1 MEPEPVKT
9 LLIIGIGAGDPDFLT
24 VQAIKALN
32 RVDVFF
38 LMDKGASKDSLI
50 HLRKHICERFIDT
63 PEYRFVEAEC
73 PERVRGVADYR
84 ASVVDLNQ
92 DKQRVFEQMVHHE
105 LADGEVGGF
114 LVWGDPALYDS
125 TLRIVE
131 DIVQASPEPITYEVI
146 PGITSLQALAARH
159 KVCFNS
165 IGQAFQ
171 VMPARRLAEGF
182 PDGLD
187 SVLVMLDARDTY
199 CLFVDQEMDI
209 YWGAYVGTADEVL
222 IAGKVGEVAEQI
234 RSTRA
239 ALRERHGWI
248 MDSYLLR
255 RRSADEA

>member
-1 MEPEPVKT
+1 MEPELVKT

-38 LMDKGASKDSLI
+38 LMDKGASKYSLI

-63 PEYRFVEAEC
+63 PGYRFVEAEC

-159 KVCFNS
+159 KVCFNIS
-165 IGQAFQ
+165 NHAGPAIG
-171 VMPARRLAEGF
+171 R
-182 PDGLD
+182 GL
-187 SVLVMLDARDTY
+187 S
-199 CLFVDQEMDI
+199 
-209 YWGAYVGTADEVL
+209 
-222 IAGKVGEVAEQI
+222 
-234 RSTRA
+234 
-239 ALRERHGWI
+239 
-248 MDSYLLR
+248 
-255 RRSADEA
+255 

>member
-1 MEPEPVKT
+1 MKT
-9 LLIIGIGAGDPDFLT
+9 LLIIGIGAGDPDYLT

-38 LMDKGASKDSLI
+38 LMDKGAAKDSLI
-50 HLRKHICERFIDT
+50 YLRKHICERFIET
-63 PEYRFVEAEC
+63 PGYRFVEAEC

-84 ASVVDLNQ
+84 ASVLDLNQ
-92 DKQRVFEQMVHHE
+92 GKQQVFERMIREQ

-131 DIVQASPEPITYEVI
+131 DIVRNSPEPIEYEVV
-146 PGITSLQALAARH
+146 PGITSVQALAAKHR
-159 KVCFNS
+159 VCFNS

-171 VMPARRLAEGF
+171 VTPARRLAEGF
-182 PDGLD
+182 PEGLD
-187 SVLVMLDARDTY
+187 SVLVMLDAQDTY
-199 CLFVDQEMDI
+199 RRFADQDMDI
-209 YWGAYVGTADEVL
+209 YWGAYVGTVDEVL
-222 IAGKVGEVAEQI
+222 IAGKIGDVAEQI